1 MRTDPVKGLE
11 IRQSPALESS
21 AQRAVEHLERSSA
34 GEHSL
39 SGHEANRFFYNDR
52 GRRFF
57 DLSGLSGMDH
67 EGDGRSVVLWDYDR
81 DGWTDVATVNANAPQ
96 LVCYRNGLQEEAVAS
111 WVALRAVGGN
121 WTPAPVPGLACRD
134 GYGAMARIEAGGRV
148 LVREWRCG
156 EGFAAQNSRTLLVGL
171 GSARQADR
179 VTVTWPSGLRQE
191 MGPVAAGRLVTV
203 YEDPRQAP
211 DGAVFVEEEYRRG
224 GAGE

>member
-1 MRTDPVKGLE
+1 MRTDPVKGEE
-11 IRQSPALESS
+11 IRQSPALEGS
-21 AQRAVEHLERSSA
+21 AQKAVEHLEQSSA

-39 SGHEANRFFYNDR
+39 SGHEANRFFYNDL

-67 EGDGRSVVLWDYDR
+67 HGDGRSVALWDYDR

-96 LVCYRNGLQEEAVAS
+96 LVCYRNGLQEEAGAS
-111 WVALRAVGGN
+111 WVALRVVGGN
-121 WTPAPVPGLACRD
+121 WMAEAAGGLACRD
-134 GYGAMARIEAGGRV
+134 GYGAVARIEAGGKI

-171 GSARQADR
+171 GGAGQADR

-191 MGPVAAGRLVTV
+191 RGPLRAGRLITV
-203 YEDPRQAP
+203 YEDPGQAP
-211 DGAVFVEEEYRRG
+211 GGAAFVEEDYRRG